1 MMRHLT
7 TRELILGS
15 FAVALAIV
23 WIAYSHFDPAER
35 TGFELRATARWA
47 FVLFW
52 LASTGRSLATL
63 FGNRFAALARRS
75 RDFGLAFASAQTVH
89 LALVAWML
97 EVNPD
102 PFPRLPLALFSIGAA
117 CVYVLVFLSIRRVTA
132 TFNPGF
138 VRTVRS
144 LAVEYIALIF
154 LMDFL
159 MDFAKNPLR
168 GGLVNVAAYVP
179 LIVLAIAGPVLRRGA
194 ALKQMHASLAEL
206 RDVTD
211 YRGAI

>member
-1 MMRHLT
+1 MGFLRDVRYGLRMMR
-7 TRELILGS
+7 RS
-15 FAVALAIV
+15 
-23 WIAYSHFDPAER
+23 P
-35 TGFELRATARWA
+35 GFSM
-47 FVLFW
+47 V
-52 LASTGRSLATL
+52 
-63 FGNRFAALARRS
+63 AAL
-75 RDFGLAFASAQTVH
+75 T
-89 LALVAWML
+89 LALG
-97 EVNPD
+97 
-102 PFPRLPLALFSIGAA
+102 IGSNAA
-117 CVYVLVFLSIRRVTA
+117 I
-132 TFNPGF
+132 PGI
-138 VRTVRS
+138 VRAVRS

-168 GGLVNVAAYVP
+168 GGLVNAAAYVP